1 MTSGWSEVTGFLGS
15 NSIQF
20 RGPSLRKLLQNL
32 NTKAVT
38 IVFRKE
44 TADFKKLENGQTP
57 LNIQVNI
64 ILLLISCLNHIY
76 NTFFPCLFFCGGGG
90 GVGRGGA
97 AYTLISFSNDMNLA
111 ASISIENRKIASYS
125 L

>member
-20 RGPSLRKLLQNL
+20 RGPSLSKLLQNL

-44 TADFKKLENGQTP
+44 TADFKKPGKWTDS
-57 LNIQVNI
+57 IK
-64 ILLLISCLNHIY
+64 
-76 NTFFPCLFFCGGGG
+76 
-90 GVGRGGA
+90 
-97 AYTLISFSNDMNLA
+97 YT
-111 ASISIENRKIASYS
+111 K
-125 L
+125 